1 MVFLNVLSLFD
12 VLAFVLALFV
22 YAYLFNRNGDEDE
35 TTYLAL
41 TMHEINTV
49 RPAPQAARAKAR
61 AAGAA

>member
-1 MVFLNVLSLFD
+1 MAFLNVLSLLD

-41 TMHEINTV
+41 TMHEINNVET
-49 RPAPQAARAKAR
+49 ATGKAK